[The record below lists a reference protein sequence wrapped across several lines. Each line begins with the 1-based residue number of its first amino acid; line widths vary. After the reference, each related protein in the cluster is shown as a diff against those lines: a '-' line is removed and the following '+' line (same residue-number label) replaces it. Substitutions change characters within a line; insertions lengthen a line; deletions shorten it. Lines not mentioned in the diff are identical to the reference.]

1 MKEDR
6 PKEFLL
12 AEQLRASPKK
22 RRREHAPKANF
33 ATWLVIAW
41 LAFMAAWG
49 CKHFYRQWVES
60 SNSTDVA
67 AGVIMPVEPAINATA
82 EPAGAVTVPGSTDSC
97 PLK

>member
-1 MKEDR
+1 MKNSF
-6 PKEFLL
+6 PKEPLL
-12 AEQLRASPKK
+12 AAQLRASPNK
-22 RRREHAPKANF
+22 RRREHAPKPNF

-60 SNSTDVA
+60 SNSTAA
-67 AGVIMPVEPAINATA
+67 AGVIMPVEAAVNATA
-82 EPAGAVTVPGSTDSC
+82 ESAGAAPDSGAAGIC